1 VIKSKDGFSVD
12 HKGGKLREH
21 WWPDSRVVLPRY
33 FVVVCFKMA
42 VSKAVITMIRVL
54 AIFHIVVGALL
65 IIFGI
70 ADGVTALLGYEYMF
84 IAGYG
89 FYGVWI
95 GTWVSVH
102 CRNSSFKPCFHI
114 VVFVV
119 YVVSVVRKKFIGQI
133 QLYGNLPYKCSIQQK
148 REIQLVVRDRMNS
161 ICPMNFFRT
170 TDTTDTTDT
179 TIWKPVFMEY
189 KLTYLTKEQKFWP
202 RVGAT
207 YVHQM

>member
-1 VIKSKDGFSVD
+1 MIKSKDGFSVD

-42 VSKAVITMIRVL
+42 VSKAVLSMIRVL

-70 ADGVTALLGYEYMF
+70 ADGVTAVLGYEYMF

-102 CRNSSFKPCFHI
+102 VQISAFVRYNIFLAFPVILFSCIPTRSSG
-114 VVFVV
+114 
-119 YVVSVVRKKFIGQI
+119 VRTYIFINPLSEGHYTGCTI
-133 QLYGNLPYKCSIQQK
+133 QDVRHGNM
-148 REIQLVVRDRMNS
+148 ES
-161 ICPMNFFRT
+161 IC
-170 TDTTDTTDT
+170 
-179 TIWKPVFMEY
+179 
-189 KLTYLTKEQKFWP
+189 
-202 RVGAT
+202 
-207 YVHQM
+207 